1 MELHLF
7 LHEDVSRVRM
17 KDVVEGE
24 GVAVEGALVE
34 KVTWEEFKWPV
45 LKTQIQTKEEIWWE
59 HRLGCSR
66 CCHVTAF

>member
-1 MELHLF
+1 MRSRYGKTKLWAKVNLELHLL
-7 LHEDVSRVRM
+7 LHEDVSRGRM

-45 LKTQIQTKEEIWWE
+45 L
-59 HRLGCSR
+59 
-66 CCHVTAF
+66 